1 MSVYKNLSIKG
12 ASLEKGQLNEYIEKI
27 AQEHMVSGESDRET
41 YPIPKLRENFDFI
54 SKTYELLS
62 EHLKLGIKIH
72 SAGEWILDN
81 FYIIEECVQNIEKTL
96 KMKKYKKFIALSS
109 GRYQGF
115 ARVYVL
121 ASEIVGFTDFKIT
134 EEILEETLRA
144 YQDRQ
149 VLSMEEIWNIG
160 IFMQI
165 ALVQNIRDICEKI
178 YYVQIQ
184 KYKVENI
191 FERLVENKEKKEL
204 VFQKN
209 IKEKDIFSYR
219 DLKYPFIEYMLYKL
233 RRTGK
238 KGSKYIEVLE
248 EQVKMMGTTVS
259 DIVLKEHFYVATL
272 KVSMGNCIRSIKN
285 INRINFQE
293 IFEKINKTEEIL
305 NSDPAGVFKNMTHES
320 KDYYRNVIKKIS
332 NKTKISEIYIAEKV
346 LELASK
352 NRDGRKSHIG
362 YYLIDDGKEELMY
375 NLTGIKKNKMSLKLK
390 SKLYVNFILISTIIL
405 DLSLV
410 RPFMGHA
417 ELCCVFYICNKFN
430 SNF

>member
-352 NRDGRKSHIG
+352 NRDSRKSHIG

-410 RPFMGHA
+410 RPFIGHA

>member
-1 MSVYKNLSIKG
+1 MSIYRNLSIKG
-12 ASLEKGQLNEYIEKI
+12 ALLEKGQLNEYIEKI
-27 AQEHMVSGESDRET
+27 AQEHLVAGNSDAST
-41 YPIPKLRENFDFI
+41 YPVPKLKKNFEFI
-54 SKTYELLS
+54 FRTYKLLS

-81 FYIIEECVQNIEKTL
+81 FYIIEECIQNIEKNL
-96 KMKKYKKFIALSS
+96 SIKKYKKFTSISS
-109 GRYQGF
+109 GRYKGF
-115 ARVYVL
+115 ARIYVL
-121 ASEIVGFTDFKIT
+121 ASEIVGFTDFKIN
-134 EEILEETLRA
+134 EDIIEDTLKA
-144 YQDRQ
+144 YQNRQ

-165 ALVQNIRDICEKI
+165 ALIQNIRDICEKI

-209 IKEKDIFSYR
+209 IKEKEIFSYR
-219 DLKYPFIEYMLYKL
+219 DMKYPFIEYMLYKL

-293 IFEKINKTEEIL
+293 IFENINKTEEIL
-305 NSDPAGVFKNMTHES
+305 NSDPAGIFKNMTSES
-320 KDYYRNVIKKIS
+320 KDFYRNEIKKVS

-352 NRDGRKSHIG
+352 NKDGRKSHIG
-362 YYLIDDGKEELMY
+362 Y
-375 NLTGIKKNKMSLKLK
+375 
-390 SKLYVNFILISTIIL
+390 
-405 DLSLV
+405 
-410 RPFMGHA
+410 
-417 ELCCVFYICNKFN
+417 
-430 SNF
+430 